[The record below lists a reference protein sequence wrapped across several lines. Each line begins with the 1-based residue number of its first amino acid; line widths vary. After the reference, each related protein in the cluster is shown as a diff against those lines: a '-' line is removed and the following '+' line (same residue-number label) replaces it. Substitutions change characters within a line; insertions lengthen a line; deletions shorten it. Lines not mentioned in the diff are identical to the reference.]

1 MVFYVYL
8 YEKFNNKDMGSLF
21 PLSPGFAD
29 WLTLIL
35 GRRGPL
41 SLSSVLGDF
50 TPEPAD
56 ELTTTKQKEESSL
69 ESKENF
75 KATPQN
81 TSLGALTAKTIVY
94 NSRLV

>member
-8 YEKFNNKDMGSLF
+8 YEKFNNKDVGSLF
-21 PLSPGFAD
+21 PLSPGFTD

-35 GRRGPL
+35 GRQGPL
-41 SLSSVLGDF
+41 SLSSVLGDC

-56 ELTTTKQKEESSL
+56 ELTTTKQKEESL